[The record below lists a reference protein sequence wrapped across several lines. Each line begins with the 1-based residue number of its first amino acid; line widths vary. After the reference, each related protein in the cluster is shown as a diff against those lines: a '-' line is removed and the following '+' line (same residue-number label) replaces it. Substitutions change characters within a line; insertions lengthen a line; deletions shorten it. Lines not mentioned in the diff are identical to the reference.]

1 MEHAMDGGPGGAIRA
16 GELGEAL
23 TMLAILKDGGVIEI
37 EWSTADMPSFETG
50 AAHAGAHP
58 LDDQASFQLG
68 DSAAF
73 P

>member
-37 EWSTADMPSFETG
+37 EGSTADMPSFETG

-58 LDDQASFQLG
+58 LDDQASYG
-68 DSAAF
+68 HY
-73 P
+73 